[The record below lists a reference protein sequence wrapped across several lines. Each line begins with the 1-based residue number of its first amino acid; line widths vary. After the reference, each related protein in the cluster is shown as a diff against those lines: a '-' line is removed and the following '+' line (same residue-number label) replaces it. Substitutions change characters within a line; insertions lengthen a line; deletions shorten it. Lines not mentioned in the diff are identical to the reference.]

1 MKRRRLLAQVSD
13 ESMAMVVV
21 GGLKQEWEML
31 VLDQTPGCGERTKLR
46 DRCDGKSS
54 DSEVLDNECGGK
66 SGGRREARLRHEKGS
81 LSSRL
86 VKSGGGWGREICPS
100 AQPARLRTGTGG
112 PLICTA
118 GSWLFRSSPLLPS
131 GLVLAQSTRA
141 SER

>member
-1 MKRRRLLAQVSD
+1 MVEGKKLRRRCKD
-13 ESMAMVVV
+13 RI
-21 GGLKQEWEML
+21 
-31 VLDQTPGCGERTKLR
+31 LD
-46 DRCDGKSS
+46 DNKSS

-66 SGGRREARLRHEKGS
+66 DGGRREARLRHKKGS

-86 VKSGGGWGREICPS
+86 VKSGGGWGQRDLSERAAC
-100 AQPARLRTGTGG
+100 QLRLRSWTGG

-118 GSWLFRSSPLLPS
+118 GSWLFRSSPLPLS